1 MMRGT
6 DDRDL
11 MGWVVVALFGV
22 VLLVALLASIAGR

>member
-1 MMRGT
+1 MTRGP

-22 VLLVALLASIAGR
+22 VLVVALFAAIAGS